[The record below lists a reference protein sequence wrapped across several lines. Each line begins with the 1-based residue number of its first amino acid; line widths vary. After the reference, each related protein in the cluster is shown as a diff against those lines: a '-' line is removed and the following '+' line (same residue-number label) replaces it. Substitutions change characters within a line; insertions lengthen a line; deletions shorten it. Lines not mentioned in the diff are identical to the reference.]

1 MSLFAH
7 RINPSFTVVLFQN
20 ATGRTEV
27 GFFVEWDQS
36 GSLETRTEQRMI
48 HWPYT
53 GPHSVPMNI
62 CRELTERNRN
72 TERALTCHAW
82 GDVMPHPCTTCE
94 EDQGRCVT
102 LRNKFNNAC
111 SNCILKGRDVSC
123 EWRTRY
129 ELDSDEE
136 YDYLPPTRAGARGTG
151 APAAIPA
158 TRAKRAGRG
167 DYPQRKRRRAGKT
180 SGSNAELR
188 FPLTVKF
195 VYLGSFNRR
204 LLSCPNIYCAEGTTL
219 KCTNFLLYLSTE
231 IANHVGIHAQTIHHW
246 HQTHSFE
253 AVV

>member
-1 MSLFAH
+1 MAVCRERGKGCWCRYKYLVPPPFDHHPLLLLFFTHQPPPAPTMSFFAH
-7 RINPSFTVVLFQN
+7 RINASFTVALFQN

-27 GFFVEWDQS
+27 GFFVEGDQS
-36 GSLETRTEQRMI
+36 GSLDTRTEQTMI

-62 CRELTERNRN
+62 CRELTEGNRN

-111 SNCILKGRDVSC
+111 SNCILKGRGVSC

-129 ELDSDEE
+129 DLDSDEE

-158 TRAKRAGRG
+158 TRARRAGRG
-167 DYPQRKRRRAGKT
+167 DYPQRKRQRFSKT
-180 SGSNAELR
+180 SRSNAELE
-188 FPLTVKF
+188 
-195 VYLGSFNRR
+195 
-204 LLSCPNIYCAEGTTL
+204 AEGSARCVIDLT
-219 KCTNFLLYLSTE
+219 
-231 IANHVGIHAQTIHHW
+231 GD
-246 HQTHSFE
+246 
-253 AVV
+253 